1 MQGHITTAVL
11 GGFILFMA
19 LGVPVWVRAEADEAQ
34 LDGVSKDI
42 DRTIAPGKKN
52 QVQTLA
58 SQFNVAPGVV
68 EDLSAKMQGWGEATI
83 ALAMAQRLAQ
93 MDAET
98 YPSMVNAFNRI
109 ATLRSQK
116 MGWRK
121 IARSLG
127 FELGPVVSVARH
139 ARNELRYNSSMARV
153 LSTRNSGKAV
163 KAERTA
169 MVERIERPEPADH
182 PNQPAQIR

>member
-1 MQGHITTAVL
+1 MQGQITIAVL

-19 LGVPVWVRAEADEAQ
+19 LGVPVWARADADEAQ

-42 DRTIAPGKKN
+42 DRTVSRGQMN

-58 SQFNVAPGVV
+58 SQFNVASGVV
-68 EDLSAKMQGWGEATI
+68 EDLSAKMHGWGEATI
-83 ALAMAQRLAQ
+83 ALAVAQRLAQ
-93 MDAET
+93 MDAGT
-98 YPSMVNAFNRI
+98 YPSMVNALNRI
-109 ATLRSQK
+109 AALRSQK

-127 FELGPVVSVARH
+127 FELGQVVTVARH
-139 ARNELRYNSSMARV
+139 ARNELRNDSSMMRV
-153 LSTRNSGKAV
+153 LSTRNFGKAV
-163 KAERTA
+163 NAERTA
-169 MVERIERPEPADH
+169 MVDRIERPEPADH